1 MQANP
6 AQTIFARD
14 QVFVKRLMLV
24 PENDDA
30 YNRH

>member
-6 AQTIFARD
+6 GQTIFAGD

-30 YNRH
+30 